1 MVRIS
6 TRITVIHSFFSI
18 CLKKSGSKIPR
29 VELEEMGPSLDL
41 VLRRTQLAA
50 PDLLKTAL
58 KRPKAMKVSIVF
70 ITILLFYIGRLKV
83 IKM

>member
-1 MVRIS
+1 
-6 TRITVIHSFFSI
+6 
-18 CLKKSGSKIPR
+18 
-29 VELEEMGPSLDL
+29 MGPSLDL

-58 KRPKAMKVSIVF
+58 KQPQTMKVSIIF
-70 ITILLFYIGRLKV
+70 LIIILLFYIGRLKV

>member
-1 MVRIS
+1 
-6 TRITVIHSFFSI
+6 
-18 CLKKSGSKIPR
+18 
-29 VELEEMGPSLDL
+29 MGPSLDL

-58 KRPKAMKVSIVF
+58 KRPQTMKVSIIF
-70 ITILLFYIGRLKV
+70 LIIILLFYIGRLKV

>member
-1 MVRIS
+1 MC
-6 TRITVIHSFFSI
+6 SFFSI

-29 VELEEMGPSLDL
+29 VELQEMGPSLDL

-58 KRPKAMKVSIVF
+58 KRPQTMKVSIIF
-70 ITILLFYIGRLKV
+70 LIIILLFYIGRLKV